1 MSSPNKNLNKLVVK
15 LGKYLSTNKIRISA
29 AESCTGGLFG
39 KTITDIPDCSTWFDC
54 SLVTYSNEAKMKF
67 LGVKKATLTNYGAV
81 SEEVVRE
88 MAEGVSLR
96 SSTEIGVAVSG
107 IAGPKGGTRLK
118 PVGTVCFGFNY
129 PETTKT
135 YTKFFEGN
143 REDIRILSTEFL
155 LIQLLVY
162 LTTD

>member
-1 MSSPNKNLNKLVVK
+1 MISSNKNLNQLATK
-15 LGKYLSTNKIRISA
+15 LGKYLSDNNIRISA

-39 KTITDIPDCSTWFDC
+39 KTITDIPGCSSWFDC
-54 SLVTYSNEAKMKF
+54 SLVTYSNEAKMSF
-67 LGVKKATLTNYGAV
+67 LGVKRATLTDHGAV

-88 MAEGVSLR
+88 MAEGVSHR

-135 YTKFFEGN
+135 FTKFFDGN
-143 REDIRILSTEFL
+143 REEIRTLSTEFL
-155 LIQLLVY
+155 LVQLLVY